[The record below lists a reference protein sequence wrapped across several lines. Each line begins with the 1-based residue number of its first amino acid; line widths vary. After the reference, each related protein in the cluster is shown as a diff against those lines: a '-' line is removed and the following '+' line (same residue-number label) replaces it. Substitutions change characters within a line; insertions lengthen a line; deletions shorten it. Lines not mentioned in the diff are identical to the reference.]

1 MNKLIIPE
9 DLWLKFG
16 CFLSG
21 HNYKLLS
28 ECSETSKKYVRKL
41 TSALL
46 IICTI
51 WSFVGY
57 LFATRYA
64 ESGVFG
70 GIIGS
75 LFAGLI
81 IIQIERQII
90 LGSTKNIILTLVI
103 RGLLGLIVAFIGALI
118 LDQVFFKNDIAR
130 KKEDLIEARISERTQ
145 IINNKAKL
153 SIAQLDSNNSII
165 NSQIG
170 KNNEIIAKS
179 GFKIQLATSTTKVST
194 PQNPVENTPGNTQT
208 TTNKTF
214 GSHPLLSENA
224 NLRQQIAFNDNLKN
238 KEINELQ
245 GKLEKEKDRVRKEP
259 PGFLDELN
267 IIHDLATSSFIS
279 AFAYFIFLFFFV
291 FIELFIV
298 IAKFSD
304 GENDY
309 YKIVAFQEKIREE
322 RLIILEKK
330 RAASLGSDQNI
341 DATNSLITNTPR

>member
-1 MNKLIIPE
+1 M
-9 DLWLKFG
+9 WLKFG

-21 HNYKLLS
+21 HNYQLLT

-64 ESGVFG
+64 ESGTLG

-90 LGSTKNIILTLVI
+90 LGSTKNIILTLII

-130 KKEDLIEARISERTQ
+130 KKEDLIENRISERT
-145 IINNKAKL
+145 K
-153 SIAQLDSNNSII
+153 II
-165 NSQIG
+165 NSKAQVNILELDSANSKLYSQIT
-170 KNNEIIAKS
+170 KNDLIIAKS
-179 GFKIQLATSTTKVST
+179 GYKIQLQSTTTKVKT
-194 PQNPVENTPGNTQT
+194 PPNNNQNIPGNTQI
-208 TTNKTF
+208 TTNKSF
-214 GSHPLLSENA
+214 GTHPLITENE
-224 NLRQQIAFNDNLKN
+224 NLRAQIKINNDSKQ
-238 KEINELQ
+238 KERNELQ
-245 GKLEKEKDRVRKEP
+245 GKIDLEKIRVRNEP

-267 IIHDLATSSFIS
+267 IIYDLATSSFIS
-279 AFAYFIFLFFFV
+279 AFAYFIFLFFFI

-322 RLIILEKK
+322 RLIVLEKK
-330 RAASLGSDQNI
+330 RAAAIGSDQNI
-341 DATNSLITNTPR
+341 DSSNSLLSNTPK

>member
-1 MNKLIIPE
+1 M
-9 DLWLKFG
+9 
-16 CFLSG
+16 
-21 HNYKLLS
+21 
-28 ECSETSKKYVRKL
+28 
-41 TSALL
+41 
-46 IICTI
+46 
-51 WSFVGY
+51 
-57 LFATRYA
+57 
-64 ESGVFG
+64 
-70 GIIGS
+70 
-75 LFAGLI
+75 
-81 IIQIERQII
+81 I
-90 LGSTKNIILTLVI
+90 L
-103 RGLLGLIVAFIGALI
+103 
-118 LDQVFFKNDIAR
+118 QE

-145 IINNKAKL
+145 IINNKTKL

-165 NSQIG
+165 NSQIS

-208 TTNKTF
+208 TTNKTY

-224 NLRQQIAFNDNLKN
+224 SLRQQIAFNDNLKN

-341 DATNSLITNTPR
+341 DATNSLLTNIPK